1 MYSFYC
7 NKEKSY
13 MLYRTEFDINTQECE
28 LVRRYCEGYFT
39 SHGVRPGVHIRTFGC
54 QQNEADSEK
63 YAGMCVSLGYRYVD
77 TPEEAQLVLY
87 NTCAVREH
95 AELKA
100 LSITG
105 QLKHLK
111 AQDPEMLIG
120 ICGCMV
126 AQEHRLSDIKNK
138 YPYVDFLFGTGSH
151 ERFPEYLSK
160 ALTEKKR
167 AFYPDEAYGIAE
179 GMPIRRESTFK
190 AWVSVMYGCNNFC
203 TYCVVPYVRGRER
216 SRKKEDIL
224 EEIKG
229 LVDSGIK
236 EITLL
241 GQNVNSYGRGLYEDY
256 SFADLLR
263 DICKIKGDY
272 WIRFMTSHPK
282 DASHELIDVIA
293 ENCSDNCK
301 PKIVKQFHLPL
312 QSGSDRILDKMNR
325 HYGRDQYLSLM
336 NYMKGKI
343 PDIALSTDIIVGFPT
358 ETEEDFA
365 DTLSMLE
372 EVRYDAFFSFIYSI
386 RRGTPAEKMPQVPEN
401 VKKERF
407 ARLLDTQN
415 RISLSKNEEYVGKTE
430 RVLVE
435 GRSKTDPDML
445 TGRNEKNRLVH
456 FKGGD
461 HLIGDFALVKI
472 ITADTYC
479 LSGELVR

>member
-1 MYSFYC
+1 MTY
-7 NKEKSY
+7 
-13 MLYRTEFDINTQECE
+13 TTVFDINTPECE
-28 LVRRYCEGYFT
+28 GVKAYTQAFKKDKGY
-39 SHGVRPGVHIRTFGC
+39 SPRVYVRTFGC

-63 YAGMCVSLGYRYVD
+63 YVGMAVALGYEYSSCE
-77 TPEEAQLVLY
+77 EEAELVLY

-111 AQDPEMLIG
+111 SKNPDMLVG

-126 AQEHRLSDIKNK
+126 AQEHRLNDIKNK
-138 YPYVDFLFGTGSH
+138 YPYVNFLFGTGSH
-151 ERFPEYLSK
+151 EKFPSYLYK
-160 ALTEKKR
+160 AIKTRKR
-167 AFYPDEAYGIAE
+167 AFYPDTEYGIAE
-179 GMPIRRESTFK
+179 NMPSRRESTFK

-216 SRKKEDIL
+216 SRRKEDIL
-224 EEIKG
+224 DEVRS
-229 LVDSGIK
+229 LVQSGCK

-241 GQNVNSYGRGLYEDY
+241 GQNVNSYGKGIYDDY
-256 SFADLLR
+256 DFADLLN

-282 DASHELIDVIA
+282 DASKKLIDVIA
-293 ENCSDNCK
+293 ENCGDNCK

-312 QSGSDRILDKMNR
+312 QSGSSEILKKMNR
-325 HYGRDQYLSLM
+325 HYDREAYMSLM
-336 NYMKGKI
+336 SYMKGKI

-358 ETEEDFA
+358 ETEEDFSQ
-365 DTLSMLE
+365 TLSALE

-386 RRGTPAEKMPQVPEN
+386 RKGTPAEKMEQVPEN
-401 VKKERF
+401 IKKERF

-415 RISLSKNEEYVGKTE
+415 RISNEKNRAYIGKTE

-435 GRSKTDPDML
+435 GVSKTDPSML

-456 FKGGD
+456 FKGD
-461 HLIGDFALVKI
+461 TSLIGSFAYIKI
-472 ITADTYC
+472 VSSDTYC
-479 LSGELVR
+479 LTGELL

>member
-1 MYSFYC
+1 MTY
-7 NKEKSY
+7 
-13 MLYRTEFDINTQECE
+13 TTVFDINTPECQ
-28 LVRRYCEGYFT
+28 
-39 SHGVRPGVHIRTFGC
+39 GVRAYTDTFKKEKGYAPRVCVRTFGC

-63 YAGMCVSLGYRYVD
+63 YVGMAVALGYEYSSCE
-77 TPEEAQLVLY
+77 EEAELVLY

-111 AQDPEMLIG
+111 SKNPDMIVG

-126 AQEHRLSDIKNK
+126 AQEHRLNDIKNK
-138 YPYVDFLFGTGSH
+138 YPYVNFLFGTGSH
-151 ERFPEYLSK
+151 EKFPIYLYK
-160 ALTEKKR
+160 AIKTRKR
-167 AFYPDEAYGIAE
+167 AFYPDTEYGIAE
-179 GMPIRRESTFK
+179 NMPSRRESSFK

-216 SRKKEDIL
+216 SRRKEDIL
-224 EEIKG
+224 DEIRS
-229 LVDSGIK
+229 LVASGCK

-241 GQNVNSYGRGLYEDY
+241 GQNVNSYGKGMYENY
-256 SFADLLR
+256 GFAQLLS
-263 DICKIKGDY
+263 DICEIKGDY

-282 DASHELIDVIA
+282 DASKELIDVIA
-293 ENCSDNCK
+293 KNCAEECK

-312 QSGSDRILDKMNR
+312 QSGSSEILKKMNR
-325 HYGRDQYLSLM
+325 HYDREAYMSLM
-336 NYMKGKI
+336 SYMKEKI

-358 ETEEDFA
+358 ETEEDFSQ
-365 DTLSMLE
+365 TLSALA

-386 RRGTPAEKMPQVPEN
+386 RKGTPAEKMEQVPEN
-401 VKKERF
+401 IKKERF

-415 RISLSKNEEYVGKTE
+415 RISNEKNRAYIGKTE

-435 GRSKTDPDML
+435 GVSKTDSSML

-456 FKGGD
+456 FKGGNS
-461 HLIGDFALVKI
+461 LIGSFAYVKI
-472 ITADTYC
+472 VSSDTYC
-479 LSGELVR
+479 LTGELL